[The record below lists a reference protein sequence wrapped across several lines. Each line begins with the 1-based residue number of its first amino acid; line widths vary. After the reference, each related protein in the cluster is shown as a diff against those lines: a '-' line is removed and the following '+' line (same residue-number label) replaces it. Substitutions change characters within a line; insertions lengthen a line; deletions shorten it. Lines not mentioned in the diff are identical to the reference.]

1 MSFFKPQISFTLNFP
16 SPFSVTTHNSSEI
29 FLLKHYIVWKKRA
42 NQKQFFRI
50 LSVLMKV
57 HPIPQALKSLFK
69 FNITVQ
75 CHERSCP
82 SVFFWLKA
90 YILSTKIAHQKEIFG
105 LLSGLMKIQQIPHV
119 IFETT
124 IQFFFKICITLQYH
138 ER

>member
-1 MSFFKPQISFTLNFP
+1 
-16 SPFSVTTHNSSEI
+16 
-29 FLLKHYIVWKKRA
+29 
-42 NQKQFFRI
+42 
-50 LSVLMKV
+50 MKV
-57 HPIPQALKSLFK
+57 HPIPQVFKSLFK

-75 CHERSCP
+75 CHERSRS

-90 YILSTKIAHQKEIFG
+90 YILSTKIAHRKEIFG